1 MRVTIVGKGAW
12 GSAFG
17 KVLQRNGHVVQY
29 VERAQSAWP
38 EAGAGDLVVLAL
50 PCQSLR
56 ERLKTLDS
64 PGVPVVS
71 LIKGLEIRSR
81 QRVSEVVSEIWP
93 GLPVAAV
100 SGPSFASEVQVG
112 APTAAVVASA
122 DASLAQRVQE
132 SVHQT
137 TFRLYR
143 STDLIGAELGGA
155 LKNVYALAG
164 GMCEGLG
171 IGENGMAGLM
181 TRCLAEMVRVGCTCG
196 AKKETL
202 FGLSGMGDLI
212 LTAYSGQSR
221 NHQVGVAL
229 GRGREL
235 QEILDHLGGVAEG
248 VPTAQAVF
256 DIVESQGIKA
266 PVAREIYHVLYQG
279 KSAADGMRD
288 LLIRTVEEE

>member
-1 MRVTIVGKGAW
+1 MRVTIIGKGAW

-17 KVLQRNGHVVQY
+17 KVLQRNGHVVQF
-29 VERAQSAWP
+29 VDRSMSGWP
-38 EAGAGDLVVLAL
+38 EAGPGEMIFLAV
-50 PCQSLR
+50 PCQTVRDRLRSLPA
-56 ERLKTLDS
+56 

-71 LIKGLEIRSR
+71 LIKGLEIQTRL
-81 QRVSEVVSEIWP
+81 RVSQVVTDVWP
-93 GLPVAAV
+93 GTAVAAV

-112 APTAAVVASA
+112 APTAAVAAAEDPELALCVQQSA
-122 DASLAQRVQE
+122 
-132 SVHQT
+132 HQT

-143 STDLIGAELGGA
+143 SNDLVGVELGGA

-164 GMCEGLG
+164 GICEGLG

-181 TRCLAEMVRVGCTCG
+181 TRCLAEMVRLACAHG

-229 GRGREL
+229 GKGREL
-235 QEILDHLGGVAEG
+235 SEILDHLGGTAEG
-248 VPTAQAVF
+248 VPTARAVH
-256 DIVESQGIKA
+256 DMVCHSGIKA
-266 PVAREIYHVLYQG
+266 PVAQEIYRVLYEG
-279 KSAADGMRD
+279 KSPAEGMRD
-288 LLIRTVEEE
+288 LLTRAVDEE

>member
-1 MRVTIVGKGAW
+1 MRITVVGRGSW

-17 KVLQRNGHVVQY
+17 KVLQRNGHVVQF
-29 VERAQSAWP
+29 VERAQTGWP
-38 EAGAGDLVVLAL
+38 EAGPGELVFLAL
-50 PCQSLR
+50 PCQLLR
-56 ERLKTLDS
+56 GRLADLGN

-71 LIKGLEIRSR
+71 LIKGLEIHSR
-81 QRVSEVVSEIWP
+81 KRVSEVVAEVWP
-93 GLPVAAV
+93 GAAVAAV
-100 SGPSFASEVQVG
+100 SGPSFASEVQAG
-112 APTAAVVASA
+112 APTAAVVAA
-122 DASLAQRVQE
+122 EDPALAQMVQQCA
-132 SVHQT
+132 HQT

-143 STDLIGAELGGA
+143 SGDLAGVELGGA

-164 GMCEGLG
+164 GICEGLG

-181 TRCLAEMVRVGCTCG
+181 TRCLAEMVRLACAGG

-202 FGLSGMGDLI
+202 FGLSGMGDLV

-235 QEILDHLGGVAEG
+235 GEILEHLGGTAEG
-248 VPTAQAVF
+248 VPTTRAVHDIIQAR
-256 DIVESQGIKA
+256 GIKA
-266 PVAREIYHVLYQG
+266 PVAGEIFRVLYEG

-288 LLIRTVEEE
+288 LLTRAVEEE

>member
-1 MRVTIVGKGAW
+1 MRITIIGKGSW

-17 KVLQRNGHVVQY
+17 KVLQRNGHVVQF
-29 VERAQSAWP
+29 VERSDATWP
-38 EAGAGDLVVLAL
+38 EAGPGDLVFLAV

-56 ERLKTLDS
+56 ERLVQLGT

-71 LIKGLEIRSR
+71 LIKGLEIQTR
-81 QRVSEVVSEIWP
+81 QRVSEVVAEAWP
-93 GLPVAAV
+93 GTAVAAV

-122 DASLAQRVQE
+122 DGALAQTVQQAA
-132 SVHQT
+132 HQT

-143 STDLIGAELGGA
+143 SADLAGVELGGA

-164 GMCEGLG
+164 GICEGLD

-181 TRCLAEMVRVGCTCG
+181 TRCLAEMVRLGCACG

-229 GRGREL
+229 GKGREL
-235 QEILDHLGGVAEG
+235 GEILEHLGGTAEG
-248 VPTAQAVF
+248 VPTARAVYGM
-256 DIVESQGIKA
+256 VEASGIKA
-266 PVAREIYHVLYQG
+266 PVAREIYRVLYEG
-279 KSAADGMRD
+279 KSAAEGMRD
-288 LLIRTVEEE
+288 LLTRTAEEE

>member
-1 MRVTIVGKGAW
+1 MRITLIGKGAW
-12 GSAFG
+12 GSAFA
-17 KVLQRNGHVVQY
+17 KVLQRNGHVVQF
-29 VERAQSAWP
+29 VGREDKDWPSAGP
-38 EAGAGDLVVLAL
+38 GDLLVLAL

-56 ERLKTLDS
+56 QRLATL
-64 PGVPVVS
+64 PAPQIPVVS
-71 LIKGLEIRSR
+71 LIKGLELGTHR
-81 QRVSEVVSEIWP
+81 RVSEVVREVWP
-93 GLPVAAV
+93 GTPVAAV

-112 APTAAVVASA
+112 DPTAAVVAS
-122 DASLAQRVQE
+122 DDESLARKVQE
-132 SVHQT
+132 AAHQT

-143 STDLIGAELGGA
+143 SDDLAGVELGGA

-181 TRCLAEMVRVGCTCG
+181 TRCLAEMVRVACTCG

-235 QEILDHLGGVAEG
+235 GEILEHLNGVAEG
-248 VPTAQAVF
+248 VPTTTAVYE
-256 DIVESQGIKA
+256 IASSRGIKA
-266 PVAREIYHVLYQG
+266 PVAVEIYRVLTQG
-279 KSAADGMRD
+279 KSAAEGMRD
-288 LLIRTVEEE
+288 LLTRSVEAE